1 MPGLFVTA
9 TGTDVGKTYV
19 VAGLIRAGRR
29 AGHAMTALKPVM
41 SGVDAATAP
50 VSDAAMLLDALGEPV
65 TAEAIARVAPWRFA
79 APLSPDMAA
88 ALEGRSLDAVAVVEA
103 CRTAIAPHR
112 LTLIEGVG
120 GVMVPLDRSSTILDV
135 VAALD
140 LPVLLVSATGLG
152 AISHCLTAYE
162 VLRARGC
169 EPRVIVLN
177 ETRGSSVPTG
187 STRDTLAAFVGDTP
201 LLVIPRDAEAKD
213 FDHLFATLVDAGPSR
228 TGQTHA

>member
-19 VAGLIRAGRR
+19 AAGLIRAGRR
-29 AGHAMTALKPVM
+29 AGHAMAALKPVM
-41 SGVDAATAP
+41 SGFDAARVAT
-50 VSDAAMLLDALGEPV
+50 SDAAMLLNALGEPV
-65 TAEAIARVAPWRFA
+65 TSDAIARLAPWCFK

-88 ALEGRSLDAVAVVEA
+88 ALEGRSLDCPAILKACRAAVV
-103 CRTAIAPHR
+103 PDR

-120 GVMVPLDRSSTILDV
+120 GVMVPLDRRSTILDL

-162 VLRARGC
+162 ALRGRGVR
-169 EPRVIVLN
+169 PRAIVLN
-177 ETRGSSVPTG
+177 ETPASTVPIR
-187 STRDTLAAFVGDTP
+187 STCETLAAFVGSTP
-201 LLVIPRDAEAKD
+201 LVIILRDAPDED
-213 FDHLFATLVDAGPSR
+213 FDRMFAALVDAGPSR
-228 TGQTHA
+228 SSRTVA